1 MESPQNIK
9 KRLKSVNNI
18 NQITKAMELVSATK
32 MRKSQQVALDSRPY
46 SFAAL
51 ELLANVSVLEN
62 LDKWKI
68 PLFEVREKNPST
80 GLGLR
85 VLFVLVAS
93 DKGLAGAFNSSVFKK
108 FETHIKEER
117 EEWKKEEHLYLA
129 IGQKAYDYLSKKFSP
144 VVRTTGLSGKVLKKF
159 VQVGDYVTPEQVK
172 PITDFIIDGYLGNPS
187 TGSGQAKWDRVIV
200 ISTHFRSALKQEPHV
215 RRILP
220 IDFDH
225 VADTIKQIIPE
236 RGKFAD
242 LIKEQNIS
250 FIPDKVKLK
259 EYTIEPAP
267 EKVLEKIAQ
276 HLFFMQ
282 MYHLILEA
290 NASEHSARRMAM
302 KTASD
307 NASDLGEK
315 LNLQY
320 NKSRQSK
327 ITTEIA
333 EISAGAEALN

>member
-9 KRLKSVNNI
+9 KRLRSVNNI
-18 NQITKAMELVSATK
+18 GQITKAMELVSATK
-32 MRKSQQVALDSRPY
+32 MRKSQQIALDSRPY
-46 SFAAL
+46 AFAAL

-68 PLFEVREKNPST
+68 PLFETRRNIKK
-80 GLGLR
+80 

-108 FETHIKEER
+108 FEKHFREDASHLNEE
-117 EEWKKEEHLYLA
+117 KLFLA
-129 IGQKAYDYLSKKFSP
+129 VGQKAYDFLTKKITPIYGSM
-144 VVRTTGLSGKVLKKF
+144 GEGNKIIGKF
-159 VQVGDYVTPEQVK
+159 TQVGDFTTPEQVA
-172 PITDFIIDGYLGNPS
+172 PVTDFIIKGYLEK
-187 TGSGQAKWDRVIV
+187 KWDRVIV

-242 LIKEQNIS
+242 LIKEQNIN
-250 FIPDKVKLK
+250 FVPDKSALK

-267 EKVLEKIAQ
+267 AKVLEKLAE

-282 MYHLILEA
+282 VYHLILEA

-307 NASDLGEK
+307 NASDLGQA

-320 NKSRQSK
+320 NKSRQSR

-333 EISAGAEALN
+333 EISAGAEAQS